1 MSRYGHGTSCA
12 SDSRKF
18 GSWPSNFMTEWH
30 QRYGGPGIMVYW
42 HVERR
47 SVCIYSQV
55 TSCSA
60 SEVAAMIEG
69 LLRHLTTAEIERN
82 YTDTQGASVVGFA
95 FAHLLGFRL
104 LPRLKNIGSARLYMP
119 AAGQAQAWQARD
131 LIASA
136 AYQCDKRRFGGR

>member
-1 MSRYGHGTSCA
+1 
-12 SDSRKF
+12 
-18 GSWPSNFMTEWH
+18 
-30 QRYGGPGIMVYW
+30 MVYW

-136 AYQCDKRRFGGR
+136 AYQCDKRRFSGR